1 MGLRG
6 PGAGRRKAAA
16 STLQERPRKRRFPWK
31 KKGLSLAER
40 VIAFLQWLPIT
51 KGKML
56 GKRMRLLPSQREFIL
71 STFAESRGRPT
82 VSLAILSE
90 PKGNGKTGLIAGV
103 CLAALFGPLAEERG
117 AVYAASIDRGK
128 AAMLYLEMVAVI
140 RRVPEFEARC
150 NIVDFHKRIVVDDD
164 GKEGAGSTF
173 EALSADARRSQ
184 GLAPTLWAYDEAGEA
199 PDDALLKVLLE
210 SEGKRRHTWGIVL
223 STQADSDEHFLSK
236 LIDDAATE
244 TDPSVYLQLHTA
256 PPDADPWSEETIRLA
271 NPAFGTFLDAEALFT
286 SRDRARRMP
295 SFEPSYRRMRLN
307 QRADSRPENRLI
319 QVAEWKALATPVDR
333 EKLKGRACFGGLD
346 LSGKHDLTALELVF
360 PTDDPDP
367 DFDVLSV
374 FFTPLGQLEN
384 RSAQEQTRFRE
395 WIAAGFIIGING
407 PTIRYADVAAELAR
421 LNAEFDI
428 KSIGFDRYR
437 IDDLK
442 PELAECGVELPLEP
456 FGQGFVSMGPAI
468 ERFAE
473 LALSGKIR
481 HGGHPV
487 LTAAVANAVTDSDP
501 AGNLK
506 IDKPKSNGRGP
517 VRVDGAVALVMALQ
531 QAARYQPP
539 PPKPSLK
546 GFLADPI
553 MVI

>member
-16 STLQERPRKRRFPWK
+16 STLHERHRKRRYPWK
-31 KKGLSLAER
+31 KNGLSLAER
-40 VIAFLQWLPIT
+40 VISFLQWLPVT

-56 GKRMRLLPSQREFIL
+56 GKRMRLLPSQRDFIL

-128 AAMLYLEMVAVI
+128 AGILYAEMVAVI

-150 NIVDFHKRIVVDDD
+150 NVVDFHKRIVIDDD
-164 GKEGAGSTF
+164 GEDGAGSTF

-244 TDPSVYLQLHTA
+244 SDPSVYLQLHTA
-256 PPDADPWSEETIRLA
+256 PLDADPWSEETIRLA
-271 NPAFGTFLDAEALFT
+271 NPAFGTFLDDEALFK

-295 SFEPSYRRMRLN
+295 SFEPSYRRLRLN

-319 QVAEWKALATPVDR
+319 QVAEWRALAIPVDR

-367 DFDVLSV
+367 DFDVISV

-384 RSAQEQTRFRE
+384 RSAQEQIRFRE
-395 WIAAGFIIGING
+395 WIAAGHIIGING

-442 PELAECGVELPLEP
+442 PELADYGLELPLEP

-468 ERFAE
+468 EKFAE

-487 LTAAVANAVTDSDP
+487 LTAAVANAITDSDP

-539 PPKPSLK
+539 PKKPSLE
-546 GFLADPI
+546 GFLRRPI